1 MLEIE
6 TLAHEIINPLNIIVG
21 CAELSKLENKTDNK
35 QISQYLELI
44 LNQSREC
51 CSILRDQISTH
62 KNNKNNKNKHF
73 SSTEVHYLIKE
84 NIEKHRQNPIVKTK
98 NIKIELNSF
107 IKPSEF
113 LPSLKLNLN
122 LTYLKIIINNLLLNS
137 VKYSKSNTKI
147 IINLKPSKIV
157 NSNLCIEI
165 INEISSTNNIAKKDI
180 NKDIN
185 EDINEFS
192 KSNYIGLT
200 LVDNLI
206 KAING
211 DWEIIQNDG
220 EIHTLVYI

>member
-62 KNNKNNKNKHF
+62 KSKKKIPQF
-73 SSTEVHYLIKE
+73 SPTDVHYLIRE
-84 NIEKHRQNPIVKTK
+84 NIKKHRQNPIAKTN

-107 IKPSEF
+107 IKSPNF
-113 LPSLKLNLN
+113 LPSFKLNLN

-147 IINLKPSKIV
+147 IINLKPTHIGDNV
-157 NSNLCIEI
+157 LCIEI
-165 INEISSTNNIAKKDI
+165 INEIISEISNKNNIK
-180 NKDIN
+180 NKDT
-185 EDINEFS
+185 NEFS

-211 DWEIIQNDG
+211 DWEIIQNEG

>member
-51 CSILRDQISTH
+51 CSILRDQIITH
-62 KNNKNNKNKHF
+62 KNSNKNTQF
-73 SSTEVHYLIKE
+73 SPTEVDYIIRE
-84 NIEKHRQNPIVKTK
+84 NIKKHSQNPIAKVN
-98 NIKIELNSF
+98 NISIELYSF
-107 IKPSEF
+107 IKSPNF
-113 LPSLKLNLN
+113 IPSLKLNLN
-122 LTYLKIIINNLLLNS
+122 LTYLKIIINNLMLNS
-137 VKYSKSNTKI
+137 VKYSKSDTKI

-157 NSNLCIEI
+157 DSCLCIEI
-165 INEISSTNNIAKKDI
+165 INEISSPNNIAKKDI
-180 NKDIN
+180 N
-185 EDINEFS
+185 EFR

-211 DWEIIQNDG
+211 EWEIIQNDG

>member
-62 KNNKNNKNKHF
+62 KNNNKNTQF
-73 SSTEVHYLIKE
+73 SPTEVDYIIKE
-84 NIEKHRQNPIVKTK
+84 NIKKHSQNPIAKAN
-98 NIKIELNSF
+98 NISIELYSF
-107 IKPSEF
+107 IKSPN
-113 LPSLKLNLN
+113 LIPSLKLNLN

-147 IINLKPSKIV
+147 IINLKPTHIGDNV
-157 NSNLCIEI
+157 LCIEI
-165 INEISSTNNIAKKDI
+165 INEIINEIISEISNKNNIK
-180 NKDIN
+180 NKDT
-185 EDINEFS
+185 NEFS

-211 DWEIIQNDG
+211 DWEIIQNEG